1 MCELALCVRLVG
13 TDNKSGDLSADEQ
26 AGRQTYADLAL
37 ETLREAVSAG
47 FDDAQKLREQPDLI
61 PIRDLS
67 AFQEIMKE
75 VASKSE

>member
-26 AGRQTYADLAL
+26 AGRQKYADLAL

-47 FDDAQKLREQPDLI
+47 FDDAQKLREQPV